1 MFEYLATINDG
12 TARIKTIV
20 KNLRTYTQ
28 LDCAEIK
35 YLYVADLVD
44 AIVALV
50 CTQYTELTDFEVDL
64 HDMPEVKCDSGQIN
78 QVLMNFIVNACDAI
92 RERQQQDSSKG
103 LLTITN
109 AVTNGYI
116 EIRIADNGGGMD
128 EQTKQPL
135 FEPFYT
141 TKEVGEGTGLGLS
154 ISYGIM
160 EKHRGKLEV
169 ESTQGQGSCFVLSL
183 PF

>member
-1 MFEYLATINDG
+1 MFEHLATINDG

-50 CTQYTELTDFEVDL
+50 RTQYTELTDFEVDL

-78 QVLMNFIVNACDAI
+78 QVLMNFIVNDCDAI
-92 RERQQQDSSKG
+92 RNVNNKTQVRGCS
-103 LLTITN
+103 LLL
-109 AVTNGYI
+109 
-116 EIRIADNGGGMD
+116 M
-128 EQTKQPL
+128 Q
-135 FEPFYT
+135 
-141 TKEVGEGTGLGLS
+141 
-154 ISYGIM
+154 
-160 EKHRGKLEV
+160 
-169 ESTQGQGSCFVLSL
+169 
-183 PF
+183 